1 MTRQLSK
8 IVVSLLPP
16 RKIKKKQIVKRL
28 PPISDEEL
36 NIYWG
41 LLEGKL
47 NTQVRKPI

>member
-1 MTRQLSK
+1 MTKQLHQK
-8 IVVSLLPP
+8 LLEMHHPL
-16 RKIKKKQIVKRL
+16 KKKKKVKRL

-47 NTQVRKPI
+47 NSQVRKPF